1 MRICSLLPGATEIAF
16 ALGLGDDVV
25 GVTHECDYPA
35 EAQQKPVI
43 VRSAIDSHRMT
54 SLEID
59 RWVSE
64 RLRNNQSLYIID
76 EEGLREA
83 APDVILTQGLC
94 DVCAIDYTEV
104 VAAGDTL
111 PHKPKIVSLTP
122 NCLTDVLN
130 DIARVGEATA
140 QSHKAKTFVRG
151 LEQRIASV
159 RERAAQSSTRPRV
172 ACLEWFDPIYFAG
185 HWVPEM
191 IELAGGH
198 DVLGRKGEP
207 SAKIAWDKVVE
218 LAPDVIVLM
227 PCGYDV
233 QRALNEAGVLQKL
246 EGWRELPAVKAG
258 KVYAVNGHAFFS
270 RPGPR
275 LVDGLEILAHLIH
288 PEIFPRCMPLRNIS
302 KKIA

>member
-1 MRICSLLPGATEIAF
+1 MRVCSLLPGATEIAF

-43 VRSAIDSHRMT
+43 VRSLIDSHQMT
-54 SLEID
+54 SIEID

-64 RLRNNQSLYIID
+64 RLRNNQGLYTID

-94 DVCAIDYTEV
+94 DVCAIDYNEV
-104 VAAGDTL
+104 VAAGETL
-111 PHKPKIVSLTP
+111 PHKPTIVSLTP
-122 NCLTDVLN
+122 NCLTDVLD
-130 DIARVGEATA
+130 DIARVGEATGQGQKA
-140 QSHKAKTFVRG
+140 QTFVRG
-151 LEQRIASV
+151 LEERIAV
-159 RERAAQSSTRPRV
+159 MRDRAAQSPARPRV

-207 SAKIAWDKVVE
+207 SAKIAWAKVVE
-218 LAPDVIVLM
+218 HAPDVIVLM

-233 QRALNEAGVLQKL
+233 QRTLNEAGVLQGL

-275 LVDGLEILAHLIH
+275 LVDGLEILAHIIH
-288 PEIFPRCMPLRNIS
+288 PKIFPTQPPPDVLQ
-302 KKIA
+302 KIT